1 MHRTDRCPSR
11 STGFHLFTSD
21 PVARARVFLSRP
33 LRSSSPPPSTL
44 PCRASSSTVHSD
56 SNGERVLRYYFS
68 CSLYP
73 LSPRVPICV
82 PIVAVVDLP
91 PHPFLSLLHPRAT
104 VHPFALSLSLSP
116 PPASRPTVFLRSR
129 QPSYLFSLRRN
140 VIGISPP
147 LFTGQSL
154 SSPYD
159 QPPPFFFS
167 SSSLSSQLDDNYF
180 FIIFIR
186 SSNRNTSCEFDPPV
200 ENLFSRKFAENPT
213 SLEKSLSGDATN
225 FPRSRPRPSTYPESS
240 HDSPRLSGPDP
251 PKGCSA
257 SPLPRGREEEGC
269 LGGERPLNRAM
280 GSDTARASNGAR
292 RKGLSRNCM
301 RPSGRVYAK
310 LARVSR
316 VHGGAYTRSG
326 RSRVAEVW

>member
-1 MHRTDRCPSR
+1 MT
-11 STGFHLFTSD
+11 
-21 PVARARVFLSRP
+21 
-33 LRSSSPPPSTL
+33 
-44 PCRASSSTVHSD
+44 
-56 SNGERVLRYYFS
+56 
-68 CSLYP
+68 
-73 LSPRVPICV
+73 
-82 PIVAVVDLP
+82 
-91 PHPFLSLLHPRAT
+91 SLL
-104 VHPFALSLSLSP
+104 
-116 PPASRPTVFLRSR
+116 
-129 QPSYLFSLRRN
+129 
-140 VIGISPP
+140 
-147 LFTGQSL
+147 
-154 SSPYD
+154 
-159 QPPPFFFS
+159 PFFFLLLLFPPNS
-167 SSSLSSQLDDNYF
+167 MI
-180 FIIFIR
+180 IIFLSFLFVHRI
-186 SSNRNTSCEFDPPV
+186 EIHPV
-200 ENLFSRKFAENPT
+200 NSILPLKISFPENLPSTRH
-213 SLEKSLSGDATN
+213 LSKNLSPETN

>member
-1 MHRTDRCPSR
+1 M
-11 STGFHLFTSD
+11 
-21 PVARARVFLSRP
+21 
-33 LRSSSPPPSTL
+33 
-44 PCRASSSTVHSD
+44 
-56 SNGERVLRYYFS
+56 
-68 CSLYP
+68 
-73 LSPRVPICV
+73 
-82 PIVAVVDLP
+82 
-91 PHPFLSLLHPRAT
+91 
-104 VHPFALSLSLSP
+104 
-116 PPASRPTVFLRSR
+116 
-129 QPSYLFSLRRN
+129 
-140 VIGISPP
+140 IGISPP

-159 QPPPFFFS
+159 QSPPFFFS

-200 ENLFSRKFAENPT
+200 ENLFSRKFAEYPT